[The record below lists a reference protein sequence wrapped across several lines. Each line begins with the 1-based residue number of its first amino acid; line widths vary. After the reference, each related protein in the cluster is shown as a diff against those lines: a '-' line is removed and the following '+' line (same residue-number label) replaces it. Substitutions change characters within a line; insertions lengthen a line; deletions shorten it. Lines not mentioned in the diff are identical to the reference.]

1 MVAEKYSSSDSDSNS
16 GENYASKLNT
26 EGSNKNKNK
35 TQNKNGKNDKHG
47 RLIKQSLY
55 SNNNLNKSNKSNKSN
70 LLLGIF
76 STLSVLLLVLLG
88 YFTWFFQNQN
98 DILRKKVDVMQ
109 NQLNLD
115 LKNRLAS
122 ASAFENKIKSS
133 FDNLNA
139 GVNKRLSSYQ
149 QKSLELSKS
158 VKSNSSNIK
167 QQQKILNSP
176 DGALSIIK
184 HNAHYLMLG
193 SLVNNMNQALSINQF
208 ALVRELWLDNKLWVY
223 KNYPNHKFKIDKIN
237 NIIGS
242 FLIPNDTQMLEVL
255 SNLTNKIKYLKIIDI
270 KSSYKSSYK
279 LYPKNTHK
287 QLSDINISNSSWWSR
302 QKVASENYI
311 SGVWKSI
318 KNSFVVSD
326 NKKAPLLVT
335 QGDRV
340 DAYRI
345 IKQLAIQM
353 QWSIVSNNSKVFIE
367 SKDNLI
373 EFINN
378 NMIDDSFKKH
388 WVSEL
393 NNLNLPDQSIKMTE
407 LKQGLLGFYNSSL
420 EQS

>member
-1 MVAEKYSSSDSDSNS
+1 MIHILEHIGKDSDTFINIMK
-16 GENYASKLNT
+16 EIYRICCNNAKIDIVVPHPR
-26 EGSNKNKNK
+26 
-35 TQNKNGKNDKHG
+35 NDDFLADPTHVRPITTLGLQLFDK
-47 RLIKQSLY
+47 
-55 SNNNLNKSNKSNKSN
+55 NLN
-70 LLLGIF
+70 LE
-76 STLSVLLLVLLG
+76 
-88 YFTWFFQNQN
+88 W
-98 DILRKKVDVMQ
+98 KKAGAT
-109 NQLNLD
+109 NSQLALIHN
-115 LKNRLAS
+115 
-122 ASAFENKIKSS
+122 
-133 FDNLNA
+133 
-139 GVNKRLSSYQ
+139 VN
-149 QKSLELSKS
+149 
-158 VKSNSSNIK
+158 
-167 QQQKILNSP
+167 
-176 DGALSIIK
+176 
-184 HNAHYLMLG
+184 
-193 SLVNNMNQALSINQF
+193 
-208 ALVRELWLDNKLWVY
+208 
-223 KNYPNHKFKIDKIN
+223 FKIVKTTIILKKKYHQLYESKKIN
-237 NIIGS
+237 
-242 FLIPNDTQMLEVL
+242 
-255 SNLTNKIKYLKIIDI
+255 
-270 KSSYKSSYK
+270 
-279 LYPKNTHK
+279 HK

-407 LKQGLLGFYNSSL
+407 LK
-420 EQS
+420 